1 MKRLNDDFHVV
12 VQPLFVVLRLIRITN
27 PNLKPIL
34 AFPKTTHPNLPKG
47 KELVTQN
54 TVISP
59 HLASPEGEGQ
69 ILLLLIS
76 H

>member
-1 MKRLNDDFHVV
+1 MTTSMS
-12 VQPLFVVLRLIRITN
+12 LFNRFSLFASLIRTTH

-54 TVISP
+54 NVISP
-59 HLASPEGEGQ
+59 HLAANPS
-69 ILLLLIS
+69 
-76 H
+76 

>member
-1 MKRLNDDFHVV
+1 MTTSMS
-12 VQPLFVVLRLIRITN
+12 LFNRFSLFASLIRTTH

-47 KELVTQN
+47 KELVTLSIN
-54 TVISP
+54 YSP

-69 ILLLLIS
+69 IQLTA
-76 H
+76 